1 MNRDV
6 VLASADRVRAAI
18 AHAVLTSAPA
28 FGGLGH
34 IELQAHQIS
43 AVSRLRHSIDE
54 FGGALLCDPVGTGK
68 TYIALA
74 LAPPDGLTLV
84 VAPAVLKDMWL
95 RAAAMADRRIAFLS
109 FESLSR
115 GKDST
120 PGQSF
125 LVVDEAHHA
134 RNPST
139 RRYEMLS
146 RLASRSDVIL
156 LTATPV
162 HNRRVDFSSLL
173 ALFLGARGESLKLA
187 ELARCVIRREASA
200 NPVTGIPRADPITWC
215 RVGERGDVLQML
227 LSLPPPVS
235 PRDGGDGGTLVIHS
249 LVRQWA
255 SSDAALR
262 GALRRRLVRA
272 QSLMDALAK
281 GTWPSRS
288 ELMTWIAGEDTVQ
301 LSFAE
306 LLSPVVAN
314 SEALLPAVSLHCD
327 ALKKILAVFSDGQTD
342 DERAALIRRVR
353 KTHRDRRIVVFSQY
367 ADTIHRMFALLAPDG
382 GVAALTGSGARVAGG
397 IISRGDAIGRFAP
410 VASGCAPSRP
420 ANDVSLLLA
429 TDLLSEGVNLQD
441 AGVVVHLDLPWTP
454 ARMEQRLG
462 RIARIGSPHDHVVS
476 YAIRP
481 HVSANEVIRL
491 EEILTNKSRAAGSVR
506 REPAIAE
513 SIRRSLEPWLRPE
526 TEAQAFTLATTV
538 AARIDGFVAVCDVEG
553 EAKLVASMEDLVSD
567 DPDHVSRC
575 LASCCGDE
583 LRTAGEKVTV
593 ELERIEAWL
602 QSTRALGH
610 VMTFRAAAADNRKPA
625 LRRIDRVIRSARRHE
640 RARLNEIA
648 NRAREVVTSNL
659 GIFLEHELVRVT
671 TTVESD
677 SGFLSAVIALGN
689 TRARRIR
696 ASSKDATGYHVRAL
710 VLLCRQQCV
719 DAGKGTLT
727 SN

>member
-1 MNRDV
+1 MNHDV
-6 VLASADRVRAAI
+6 VIATADRVRTAL
-18 AHAVLTSAPA
+18 AHAILNSGSTLCR
-28 FGGLGH
+28 LGS
-34 IELQAHQIS
+34 IELQVHQIS
-43 AVSRLRHSIDE
+43 AVSRLRNSIDK

-95 RAAAMADRRIAFLS
+95 RAAEMTDRRIEFLS

-120 PGQSF
+120 SDHSL

-139 RRYEMLS
+139 KRYEVLS

-162 HNRRVDFSSLL
+162 HNRRADFTSLL
-173 ALFLGARGESLKLA
+173 ALFLGARTESLKAA
-187 ELARCVIRREASA
+187 ELARCVICREASA
-200 NPVTGIPRADPITWC
+200 NPVAGIPRADPMTWC

-235 PRDGGDGGTLVIHS
+235 PRDGGDGGTLVVHS

-255 SSDAALR
+255 SSDAAIR

-272 QSLMDALAK
+272 ESLMDALAK

-288 ELMTWIAGEDTVQ
+288 ELMTWIAGEDTIQ

-314 SEALLPAVSLHCD
+314 SEALLPAVRLHCD
-327 ALKKILAVFSDGQTD
+327 ALRKICAVCSDGQID

-367 ADTIHRMFALLAPDG
+367 ADTIHHMFTLLAPDG

-397 IISRGDAIGRFAP
+397 TLSRAEAIGRFAP
-410 VASGCAPSRP
+410 FASGRAASKP
-420 ANDVSLLLA
+420 ASDVSLLLA

-441 AGVVVHLDLPWTP
+441 AGVVIHLDLPWTP

-481 HVSANEVIRL
+481 HVSADEVIRL
-491 EEILTNKSRAAGSVR
+491 EEILTNKSRAAATVR
-506 REPAIAE
+506 REPTVAE
-513 SIRRSLEPWLRPE
+513 SILRLLEPWLRPE
-526 TEAQAFTLATTV
+526 AETEGVTLAATV
-538 AARIDGFVAVCDVEG
+538 AARIDGFVAVCHIEG
-553 EAKLVASMEDLVSD
+553 EAKLVASIEDLISD
-567 DPDHVSRC
+567 DPEDVARC
-575 LASCCGDE
+575 LASCSGDE
-583 LRTAGEKVTV
+583 LRTARGKVTV
-593 ELERIEAWL
+593 EIERIEGWL
-602 QSTRALGH
+602 ESTRALGR
-610 VMTFRAAAADNRKPA
+610 VMTFRAAAADNRKPV
-625 LRRIDRVIRSARRHE
+625 LRRIDRLIRSARRHE
-640 RARLNEIA
+640 RASINEIA
-648 NRAREVVTSNL
+648 NRARAIVTGNL
-659 GIFLEHELVRVT
+659 GIFLEKELLRLT
-671 TTVESD
+671 ATVESD
-677 SGFLSAVIALGN
+677 SDFLSAVIALGN
-689 TRARRIR
+689 TRVRRVA
-696 ASSKDATGYHVRAL
+696 ASRQEATGYHVRAL
-710 VLLCRQQCV
+710 VLLCKQQCV
-719 DAGKGTLT
+719 DAGKRTLT
-727 SN
+727 SD